1 MSHAAASGPGTLDE
15 ASARRV
21 RLVGIDVDGVLTD
34 GGIYLGAV
42 DGTPLEF
49 KRYEIQDGLG
59 IHFLRKAG
67 IRVAIVTGRVS
78 DSVRL
83 RAAELEVDDLAQD
96 SYARKLPAFRRILDR
111 HGIAPA
117 DAAFIGDDFPDL
129 AVMRIVGLPVAVAN
143 AVPEIARIA
152 RLRLTRHGGRGAVR
166 EFAEL
171 LLAARGEWAK
181 VTEAYV
187 AERSIDDGSA
197 APPDTARHS
206 RGDQLSRDRR

>member
-1 MSHAAASGPGTLDE
+1 MVPSGPNTLDE

-34 GGIYLGAV
+34 GGIYLGSV

-59 IHFLRKAG
+59 IYFLRRAG
-67 IRVAIVTGRVS
+67 IRVVIITGRVS

-83 RAAELEVDDLAQD
+83 RAAELEIDDVAQD
-96 SYARKLPAFRRILDR
+96 SQARKLPAFRRILER

-117 DAAFIGDDFPDL
+117 EAAFIGDDFPDL
-129 AVMRIVGLPVAVAN
+129 AVMRMVGLPVAVAN

-171 LLAARGEWAK
+171 LLSARGEWASL
-181 VTEAYV
+181 TEAYV
-187 AERSIDDGSA
+187 AERSVDDV
-197 APPDTARHS
+197 TATPEAVQQPRVA
-206 RGDQLSRDRR
+206 RTSRDRR